1 MIGRGIGAAVAKSPM
16 GTASRSPRC
25 FMPVSGMASRYYVY
39 SIEIHTGSHHSC
51 VGGYELIHDSD
62 PASKV
67 IRRKLSIGIPRLDG
81 SSLPASASWRPQTG
95 LIDSPGL
102 AEWQPVSGADLSFD
116 NLLEKMFQFGVLIVA
131 AKTQTDRRVEPFEAA
146 GAFVLEPS
154 L

>member
-1 MIGRGIGAAVAKSPM
+1 M
-16 GTASRSPRC
+16 
-25 FMPVSGMASRYYVY
+25 
-39 SIEIHTGSHHSC
+39 
-51 VGGYELIHDSD
+51 
-62 PASKV
+62 
-67 IRRKLSIGIPRLDG
+67 
-81 SSLPASASWRPQTG
+81 PASASWRPQTG